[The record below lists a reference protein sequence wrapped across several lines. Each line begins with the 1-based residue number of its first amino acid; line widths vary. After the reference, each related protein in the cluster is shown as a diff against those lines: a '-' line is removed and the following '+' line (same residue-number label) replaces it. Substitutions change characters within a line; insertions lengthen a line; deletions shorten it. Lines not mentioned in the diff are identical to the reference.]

1 MTPAKLGAPARDPAL
16 GLGGRPFP
24 YRAPAAPVG
33 ALALLGGSRC
43 LRRGDRARGRPA
55 RPGGARRVRARA
67 PPLRGEFLKGEFF
80 TWLEP
85 YRMDYRRRLLDAARS
100 AGAMAEGMGDAAR
113 AVAFHRAILEREPT
127 DEDAAR
133 GLMRCLARCGDV
145 AGARTAFEEL
155 SQALVDELDDP
166 ACGRRRR
173 LERCWRNWSGP
184 PRVASASGLQTA
196 GPGRRDGAPRA
207 AARWHSVPR
216 RSAGRGRPGPAGA
229 AYAAVFGG
237 LLVLLAWLD
246 LGTRTIPNAIVYPVV
261 DRRLRPRLLCP
272 GGGSAPRWTVGGRS
286 TPIPSRRPPR
296 RACAAP
302 DLARSSPTGRAPN
315 ERTAPPAAAA
325 GRHTRSL
332 AEHR

>member
-196 GPGRRDGAPRA
+196 GPGRR
-207 AARWHSVPR
+207 
-216 RSAGRGRPGPAGA
+216 PAGA
-229 AYAAVFGG
+229 ATRAAGWCAAGGGAPALGAAAVGG
-237 LLVLLAWLD
+237 GGGAGGGRGRVRRRVRRPVGAARLA
-246 LGTRTIPNAIVYPVV
+246 
-261 DRRLRPRLLCP
+261 RPRDADDPERDRL
-272 GGGSAPRWTVGGRS
+272 
-286 TPIPSRRPPR
+286 PSRRSSAPTASAVPR
-296 RACAAP
+296 RRVGAP
-302 DLARSSPTGRAPN
+302 LDGRWAQYAYTQPKTSSA
-315 ERTAPPAAAA
+315 
-325 GRHTRSL
+325 SL
-332 AEHR
+332 RRP